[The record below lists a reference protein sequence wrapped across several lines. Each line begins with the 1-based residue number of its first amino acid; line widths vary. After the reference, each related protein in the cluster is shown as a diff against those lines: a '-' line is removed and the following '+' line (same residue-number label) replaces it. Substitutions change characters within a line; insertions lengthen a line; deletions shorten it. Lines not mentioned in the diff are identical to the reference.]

1 MVYAIQRIMKEPDD
15 RHNLRIPKELKAKLA
30 HARIDSGRSM
40 NAEILAR
47 LEASFEPDP
56 ARQIVEA
63 LRPVAGLS
71 SADRRRV
78 GELIASL
85 GAILRKS

>member
-1 MVYAIQRIMKEPDD
+1 MKEPDD
-15 RHNLRIPKELKAKLA
+15 RHNLRLSKELKAKLA

-56 ARQIVEA
+56 AKQIVEA
-63 LRPVAGLS
+63 LRPIAALSDDDRKRAGDLIAGL
-71 SADRRRV
+71 A
-78 GELIASL
+78 
-85 GAILRKS
+85 AILRKT